1 MHRVHRENL
10 DTGRYVHRIASL
22 FFLALLCGIG
32 ALRARAD
39 EAAPKERSGFVR
51 VQEGVKIHYIE
62 AGKERVLPSAEVG
75 NPLPAGTTPTK
86 GNVALTG
93 PTASPTILFIPGWT
107 MPAWIW
113 QKQIDALSRRF
124 RVVAI
129 DPRSQGESTM
139 TTQGLEPETRARDIH
154 EVILKLHLAPVVI
167 VAWSMAVT
175 ETLSYIDQ
183 FGTSGVVG
191 FVFVDNDA
199 GGFSAEEMAAHRAII
214 DGIRANREQQTVG
227 FVRYVLF
234 KKPQPDDF
242 VLKLIAASERV
253 PTESAI
259 RDLEAMY
266 KADYNA
272 VLPRIDKPV
281 IVCAASGPDAAR
293 LTAMQRKIPHAQLEL
308 FEGDGHALF
317 LDDPEKFNVLVEEF
331 ATDFQ

>member
-1 MHRVHRENL
+1 MATTCKL
-10 DTGRYVHRIASL
+10 SGRLLISL
-22 FFLALLCGIG
+22 TLLGVFS
-32 ALRARAD
+32 AHPAAAD
-39 EAAPKERSGFVR
+39 DAAPKERSGYVR
-51 VQEGVKIHYIE
+51 MQDGVRIHYIE
-62 AGKERVLPSAEVG
+62 AGKERLLPTAEVG

-93 PTASPTILFIPGWT
+93 PTASPTILFVPGWT

-129 DPRSQGESTM
+129 DPRSQGLSTM
-139 TTQGLEPETRARDIH
+139 TAQGLNPQTRARDIH
-154 EVILKLHLAPVVI
+154 EVIEKLHLSPVVI

-199 GGFSAEEMAAHRAII
+199 GGYTADEAAQQKTIFE
-214 DGIRANREQQTVG
+214 GIRANRAQQTEM
-227 FVRYVLF
+227 FVRHVLF
-234 KKPQPDDF
+234 MKPQPEDF
-242 VLKLIAASERV
+242 ILRLIKASERV

-259 RDLEAMY
+259 ADLEAMY
-266 KADYNA
+266 KADYNS
-272 VLPRIDKPV
+272 VLPKIDKPV
-281 IVCAASGPDAAR
+281 ILCVATGPYAGRIVA
-293 LTAMQRKIPHAQLEL
+293 LQKKIPHAQLEM

-317 LDDPEKFNVLVEEF
+317 VDDPEKFNVLLEEF